1 MKDYCLKFNSEDE
14 FINILKSITDI
25 DKVDILSLY
34 HKYAFDV
41 IGNIDGVVGWHVNL
55 RIIDDSEL
63 PEVFQQ
69 YTITPAT
76 PYRVWL

>member
-1 MKDYCLKFNSEDE
+1 MNDYCLKFNSEDT
-14 FINILKSITDI
+14 FIGILQSISNLDT
-25 DKVDILSLY
+25 VGSVSFN

-55 RIIDDSEL
+55 RIIDGSEL

-76 PYRVWL
+76 PCRVWL